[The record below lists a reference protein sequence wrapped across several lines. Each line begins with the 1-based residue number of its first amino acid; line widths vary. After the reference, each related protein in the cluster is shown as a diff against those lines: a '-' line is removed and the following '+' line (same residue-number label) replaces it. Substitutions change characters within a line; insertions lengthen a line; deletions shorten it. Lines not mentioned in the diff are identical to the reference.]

1 MTKKWKTDL
10 FFYGLPRNFFK
21 IPRNDGNSNDTG
33 LPRQQVAS
41 ERRQRQRQKA
51 TAKTKRMKSNQDA
64 VTANP
69 LGCGSLWN
77 NKQQQRQRQ
86 RQRQTAKTALD
97 CHDLRSRNDKK
108 KWKTDLF
115 CYGLPRQQVAT
126 E

>member
-33 LPRQQVAS
+33 LP
-41 ERRQRQRQKA
+41 RQRQRQKA